1 MPDAAAAA
9 TAANIPEAA
18 DAELNGWLSC
28 FMGDGPGLAE
38 GLWAEAGG
46 GSGCL
51 WCPPLGAVF
60 PLGDVEGAAWEL
72 EVVTIPEKGIRS
84 AQPLA
89 RAKFF

>member
-1 MPDAAAAA
+1 MLPPPPDAAAAA

-51 WCPPLGAVF
+51 W
-60 PLGDVEGAAWEL
+60 
-72 EVVTIPEKGIRS
+72 
-84 AQPLA
+84 
-89 RAKFF
+89 